1 MIQSWYNCSLTHIIT
16 HIPHNSM
23 GKILQVPQL
32 EQQLNCPPLE
42 LSSRY
47 KFRVQLQSLNSQP
60 LRGITCQSIGAVYLQ
75 TPTIKSCFPS
85 EPGITL
91 YPYLSLH
98 LHLYFYL
105 CVSISIFLLKDPFL
119 VSSLTSWEFRVGI
132 QIFFLSCNHFSV
144 FIRFLGYS
152 V

>member
-1 MIQSWYNCSLTHIIT
+1 MILSWYNCSLTHIIT

-47 KFRVQLQSLNSQP
+47 KLRVQLQSLNSQP
-60 LRGITCQSIGAVYLQ
+60 LHGITCQNIGALHLQ
-75 TPTIKSCFPS
+75 TPTIKSCFPP

-91 YPYLSLH
+91 FLSLSPSLSLLLSLCFHLYLSPKESFPSLI
-98 LHLYFYL
+98 LNFVVIP
-105 CVSISIFLLKDPFL
+105 CGDSSIFPSF
-119 VSSLTSWEFRVGI
+119 
-132 QIFFLSCNHFSV
+132 NHFSV
-144 FIRFLGYS
+144 FIRFLGHS